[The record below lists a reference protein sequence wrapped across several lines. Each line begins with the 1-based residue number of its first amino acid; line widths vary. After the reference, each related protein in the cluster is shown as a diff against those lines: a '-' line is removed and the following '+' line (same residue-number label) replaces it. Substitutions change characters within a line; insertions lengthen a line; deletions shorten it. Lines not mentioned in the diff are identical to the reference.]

1 MGMVGG
7 VSTDEAE
14 RIVELLRRDGG
25 RMTQARQIVVEAI
38 VQRNDHHFTAPEV
51 IDAVRERNPA
61 FPESTV
67 YRTLDRLLDLGV
79 LTALLLTPGTTTFHL
94 SSRSHHHLVCRSCGA
109 VAEADADLFDDVAAR
124 LALAG
129 FTLDRGLA
137 ATLHGWC
144 SRCRATSRSRRP
156 SPR

>member
-1 MGMVGG
+1 MA
-7 VSTDEAE
+7 TDEAE

-25 RMTQARQIVVEAI
+25 RMTQARQLVVETI
-38 VQRNDHHFTAPEV
+38 IERNDHHFTAPE
-51 IDAVRERNPA
+51 IIEAVRERNA
-61 FPESTV
+61 SFPESTV

-124 LALAG
+124 LASQG

-144 SRCRATSRSRRP
+144 SRCRSTSRARP
-156 SPR
+156 REPRGAPAGS